1 MSTVESLQACM
12 KQEDALIT
20 EFAAILEAE
29 TEVLV
34 GPGDIDALHDITE
47 RKSGIAH
54 KLVELSQTRDALLA
68 EIGLPAGHAGTEQ
81 AAAQHPQLAGVWQA
95 LLSKSESAN
104 EINLRNGALID
115 VHLRYTQQSL
125 DARAEHLDLDDA
137 QGRGTPAASPSSPAE
152 RRERRTPSFF
162 PASLPTARSAAVGHL
177 QHRVHLQERH
187 RQHAAG
193 QLDAIHARHARQ
205 GPLTTSAAGEC
216 ANCQQ
221 AAAGRPSRPGAP
233 AHGRHR
239 RPARPAGIGHVAET
253 GLGLVLQHQPPRD
266 RAGIGLR
273 SRQIGQAEELRH
285 HLAAD
290 RIDQA
295 RAHQSHRRFAGP
307 ARQPDLGARGPER
320 QRRARRRPP
329 DAGPACRRAARP
341 ADSPHSCPRH
351 SDWSDTRPGSRAGR
365 PDCEPPRTRPVP

>member
-20 EFAAILEAE
+20 EFAAIPEAE

-125 DARAEHLDLDDA
+125 DALRGLGGGPASTSTYDA
-137 QGRGTPAASPSSPAE
+137 QAAARAAPRAASPSSPAE

-162 PASLPTARSAAVGHL
+162 PASLPTARLS
-177 QHRVHLQERH
+177 
-187 RQHAAG
+187 
-193 QLDAIHARHARQ
+193 
-205 GPLTTSAAGEC
+205 
-216 ANCQQ
+216 
-221 AAAGRPSRPGAP
+221 
-233 AHGRHR
+233 
-239 RPARPAGIGHVAET
+239 
-253 GLGLVLQHQPPRD
+253 
-266 RAGIGLR
+266 
-273 SRQIGQAEELRH
+273 
-285 HLAAD
+285 
-290 RIDQA
+290 
-295 RAHQSHRRFAGP
+295 
-307 ARQPDLGARGPER
+307 
-320 QRRARRRPP
+320 RRRPS
-329 DAGPACRRAARP
+329 PASRTSSGAPPAA
-341 ADSPHSCPRH
+341 C
-351 SDWSDTRPGSRAGR
+351 GR
-365 PDCEPPRTRPVP
+365 SA

>member
-125 DARAEHLDLDDA
+125 DALRTGRRPASTSTYDA
-137 QGRGTPAASPSSPAE
+137 QGRAQLPGPQAH
-152 RRERRTPSFF
+152 RRRLNAGSDAPSF
-162 PASLPTARSAAVGHL
+162 SLPHCQRRASAAVGHL
-177 QHRVHLQERH
+177 QHRVHLRS
-187 RQHAAG
+187 
-193 QLDAIHARHARQ
+193 AIHARHAAGRRDPRPPRPTDHLRRRRMRQLPAGGGQLTGHQAWRASVGAIDGRQ
-205 GPLTTSAAGEC
+205 GLP
-216 ANCQQ
+216 
-221 AAAGRPSRPGAP
+221 
-233 AHGRHR
+233 
-239 RPARPAGIGHVAET
+239 GIGHVAET

-273 SRQIGQAEELRH
+273 SRQIGQAEELRR

-307 ARQPDLGARGPER
+307 ARRSRCPRP
-320 QRRARRRPP
+320 RA
-329 DAGPACRRAARP
+329 PAARAAGHRTQ
-341 ADSPHSCPRH
+341 ARHVAGCP
-351 SDWSDTRPGSRAGR
+351 TGR
-365 PDCEPPRTRPVP
+365 

>member
-125 DARAEHLDLDDA
+125 DALRGLGG
-137 QGRGTPAASPSSPAE
+137 GRPAPRPTTP
-152 RRERRTPSFF
+152 R
-162 PASLPTARSAAVGHL
+162 
-177 QHRVHLQERH
+177 
-187 RQHAAG
+187 
-193 QLDAIHARHARQ
+193 
-205 GPLTTSAAGEC
+205 
-216 ANCQQ
+216 
-221 AAAGRPSRPGAP
+221 AAA
-233 AHGRHR
+233 
-239 RPARPAGIGHVAET
+239 
-253 GLGLVLQHQPPRD
+253 
-266 RAGIGLR
+266 
-273 SRQIGQAEELRH
+273 
-285 HLAAD
+285 
-290 RIDQA
+290 
-295 RAHQSHRRFAGP
+295 
-307 ARQPDLGARGPER
+307 
-320 QRRARRRPP
+320 
-329 DAGPACRRAARP
+329 RAA
-341 ADSPHSCPRH
+341 PR
-351 SDWSDTRPGSRAGR
+351 RKPIVAG
-365 PDCEPPRTRPVP
+365 

>member
-54 KLVELSQTRDALLA
+54 KLVELSQKRDALLA

-125 DARAEHLDLDDA
+125 DALRGLGGGPASTSTYDA
-137 QGRGTPAASPSSPAE
+137 QGRGT
-152 RRERRTPSFF
+152 
-162 PASLPTARSAAVGHL
+162 RSAPGRKPIV
-177 QHRVHLQERH
+177 
-187 RQHAAG
+187 AG
-193 QLDAIHARHARQ
+193 
-205 GPLTTSAAGEC
+205 
-216 ANCQQ
+216 
-221 AAAGRPSRPGAP
+221 
-233 AHGRHR
+233 
-239 RPARPAGIGHVAET
+239 
-253 GLGLVLQHQPPRD
+253 
-266 RAGIGLR
+266 
-273 SRQIGQAEELRH
+273 
-285 HLAAD
+285 
-290 RIDQA
+290 
-295 RAHQSHRRFAGP
+295 
-307 ARQPDLGARGPER
+307 
-320 QRRARRRPP
+320 
-329 DAGPACRRAARP
+329 
-341 ADSPHSCPRH
+341 
-351 SDWSDTRPGSRAGR
+351 
-365 PDCEPPRTRPVP
+365 

>member
-1 MSTVESLQACM
+1 M

-125 DARAEHLDLDDA
+125 DALRGLGGGPASTSTYDA
-137 QGRGTPAASPSSPAE
+137 QGRGT
-152 RRERRTPSFF
+152 
-162 PASLPTARSAAVGHL
+162 RSAGPQA
-177 QHRVHLQERH
+177 HRRRLN
-187 RQHAAG
+187 AG
-193 QLDAIHARHARQ
+193 SDA
-205 GPLTTSAAGEC
+205 PLPFPC
-216 ANCQQ
+216 LIAN
-221 AAAGRPSRPGAP
+221 GAP
-233 AHGRHR
+233 
-239 RPARPAGIGHVAET
+239 
-253 GLGLVLQHQPPRD
+253 QPPS
-266 RAGIGLR
+266 AISSIAYIFR
-273 SRQIGQAEELRH
+273 SA
-285 HLAAD
+285 
-290 RIDQA
+290 
-295 RAHQSHRRFAGP
+295 
-307 ARQPDLGARGPER
+307 
-320 QRRARRRPP
+320 
-329 DAGPACRRAARP
+329 
-341 ADSPHSCPRH
+341 
-351 SDWSDTRPGSRAGR
+351 TGSM
-365 PDCEPPRTRPVP
+365 RPVSLTRSTPATPDKGP

>member
-125 DARAEHLDLDDA
+125 DALRGLGGGPASTSTYDA
-137 QGRGTPAASPSSPAE
+137 QGRGTRSARAASPSSPAE
-152 RRERRTPSFF
+152 RRERRTPSF
-162 PASLPTARSAAVGHL
+162 SLPHCQRRASAAVGHL

-221 AAAGRPSRPGAP
+221 AAANWPAIKAWRASAWAPST
-233 AHGRHR
+233 
-239 RPARPAGIGHVAET
+239 AGKAC
-253 GLGLVLQHQPPRD
+253 
-266 RAGIGLR
+266 
-273 SRQIGQAEELRH
+273 QA
-285 HLAAD
+285 LAM
-290 RIDQA
+290 
-295 RAHQSHRRFAGP
+295 
-307 ARQPDLGARGPER
+307 
-320 QRRARRRPP
+320 
-329 DAGPACRRAARP
+329 
-341 ADSPHSCPRH
+341 
-351 SDWSDTRPGSRAGR
+351 
-365 PDCEPPRTRPVP
+365 

>member
-1 MSTVESLQACM
+1 M

-125 DARAEHLDLDDA
+125 DALRGLGGGPASTSTYDA
-137 QGRGTPAASPSSPAE
+137 QAAARSSRPQAH
-152 RRERRTPSFF
+152 RRRLNAGSDAPLPF
-162 PASLPTARSAAVGHL
+162 PASLPTARLS
-177 QHRVHLQERH
+177 
-187 RQHAAG
+187 
-193 QLDAIHARHARQ
+193 
-205 GPLTTSAAGEC
+205 
-216 ANCQQ
+216 
-221 AAAGRPSRPGAP
+221 
-233 AHGRHR
+233 
-239 RPARPAGIGHVAET
+239 
-253 GLGLVLQHQPPRD
+253 
-266 RAGIGLR
+266 
-273 SRQIGQAEELRH
+273 
-285 HLAAD
+285 
-290 RIDQA
+290 
-295 RAHQSHRRFAGP
+295 
-307 ARQPDLGARGPER
+307 
-320 QRRARRRPP
+320 RRRPS
-329 DAGPACRRAARP
+329 PASRTSSGAPPAA
-341 ADSPHSCPRH
+341 C
-351 SDWSDTRPGSRAGR
+351 GR
-365 PDCEPPRTRPVP
+365 SA